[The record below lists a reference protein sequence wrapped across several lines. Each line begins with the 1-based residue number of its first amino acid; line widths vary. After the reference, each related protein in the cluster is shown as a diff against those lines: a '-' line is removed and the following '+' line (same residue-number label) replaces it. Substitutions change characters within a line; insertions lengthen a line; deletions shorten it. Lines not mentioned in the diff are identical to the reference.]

1 ILVVLRLLG
10 EVCAEADDGQPV
22 DLGTPRQ
29 RCVLAALAVD
39 AGQALPV
46 DRLIERVWGV
56 GAAPRTRATLH
67 GYVSRLRRAL
77 EGMGGVSIVRR
88 SGGYALLVEAPEPL
102 VDLQRFRE
110 LRARAHRDDEAAVR
124 SLTEALALWRGEAL
138 TGVDGEWVRA
148 ERARLEQERLT
159 AEHEL
164 VDARLAAGDGG
175 ELVAELYARAAR
187 HPLDER
193 VAGQYLLA
201 LYRAGR
207 TTDALDH
214 YQQVRG
220 RLIEELGVDP
230 GAALQELHGQIL
242 AADPRLIAGHSATT
256 PRASP
261 QVLTD
266 SSPRQRVH
274 ALPHDVEDFTGREEE
289 LLQLFAA
296 ANSTTGSSMMIV
308 AIDGMA
314 GVGKTALAVR
324 TAHRLAERYSDV
336 QLFIDLHAHT
346 TDLQPTDSVAA
357 LGTLLRSIG
366 VAGEHIPAGI
376 EERAALWRVELAGRK
391 VLLILDN
398 AASAAQVRPLLPG
411 SADCLV
417 LVTSR
422 RRLTDLDSA
431 KTVSL
436 DVLPQRHAVSLFL
449 KVLGHEPVEREA
461 VGTVVGLCGH
471 LPLAIRIA
479 AARLRSRPVW
489 TVEHLAERL
498 RAGRQRLDEL
508 VTGDRSV
515 ATALHLSYRHLT
527 ESQQR
532 LFRLLGLHPGA
543 DFDVYAAAAL
553 LGTDLE
559 ESERLLEELVDL
571 HLSHQSE
578 AGRYRMHDLLRAF
591 AAELSA
597 DTDSAICRRES
608 LTRLQG
614 CYLHTA
620 MRAMDVVAPEDERAN
635 VPVEVLTPVLSSY
648 SQAMGWL
655 ERERANLV
663 ATATTTDGAHSRELS
678 TTLLRYLDLRGY
690 HDDALALHSHAYAT
704 ARGSGDVDS
713 ECRALGNLGTAY
725 ERLGRYADAEA
736 HHMRA
741 LELARSLNDL
751 PLEGRTHNNLGNV
764 YLAVADHQKSL
775 VHYRQALD
783 IAVRTENRIGQCRSA
798 NNLGIV
804 CERLGHYDEAAAH
817 HHEALTLAGQINDM
831 AGRGYALHSLGFVH
845 RRLGR
850 HDDALTDFHQA
861 LVLARA
867 TGNRSLEGYT
877 TLGLGLVLADLS
889 RFAESAANLHTALA
903 VGLDTGNR
911 GLQAE
916 ALNGL
921 GESVRLS
928 GDPARAFAHHRQ
940 ALALAS
946 ETGDRYQRACAHNG
960 LAHAHQAVGEADQ
973 ARQHWRCALALYVAT
988 GVPEAGVVRARL
1000 STVEDHS
1007 AHL

>member
-1 ILVVLRLLG
+1 MRLLG
-10 EVCAEADDGQPV
+10 EVCAEADGRPV

-39 AGQALPV
+39 AGQALSV
-46 DRLIERVWGV
+46 DRLVERVWGV
-56 GAAPRTRATLH
+56 GTAPRTRATLH
-67 GYVSRLRRAL
+67 SYVSRLRRAL

-88 SGGYALLVEAPEPL
+88 SGGYALLVDEPV
-102 VDLQRFRE
+102 VDLQRFRD
-110 LRARAHRDDEAAVR
+110 LRASARRDDETAVR

-138 TGVDGEWVRA
+138 TGIDGEWVRA
-148 ERARLEQERLT
+148 ERARLEQERLA

-164 VDARLAAGDGG
+164 VDARLAVGDGG
-175 ELVAELYARAAR
+175 DLVAELSARAVQ

-207 TTDALDH
+207 TTDALAH
-214 YQQVRG
+214 YQRVRG
-220 RLIEELGVDP
+220 RLVEELGVEP
-230 GAALQELHGQIL
+230 GGALQEVHRQIL
-242 AADPRLIAGHSATT
+242 AADPGLIAT
-256 PRASP
+256 PA
-261 QVLTD
+261 VTA
-266 SSPRQRVH
+266 PRQRVH
-274 ALPHDVEDFTGREEE
+274 ALPHDVEDFTGRDEE
-289 LLQLFAA
+289 LLKLFAA
-296 ANSTTGSSMMIV
+296 ASGTAGTSTVIV

-314 GVGKTALAVR
+314 GVGKTALAVH

-346 TDLQPTDSVAA
+346 TDLQPSDPAAA
-357 LGTLLRSIG
+357 LGTLLRSVG
-366 VAGEHIPAGI
+366 VAGDHLPAGL
-376 EERAALWRVELAGRK
+376 EERAALWRTELSGRK
-391 VLLILDN
+391 ALLILDN
-398 AASAAQVRPLLPG
+398 VASAAQVRPLLPG
-411 SADCLV
+411 SADCLA
-417 LVTSR
+417 LITSR

-431 KTVSL
+431 RTVSL
-436 DVLPQRHAVSLFL
+436 DVLPQRQAVSLFT
-449 KVLGHEPVEREA
+449 KVLGHEPAEREA
-461 VGTVVGLCGH
+461 VGEVAGLCGH

-498 RAGRQRLDEL
+498 LVGRRRLGEL
-508 VTGDRSV
+508 ATGDRSV
-515 ATALHLSYRHLT
+515 AATLHLSYRHLT
-527 ESQQR
+527 TAQQR

-553 LGTDLE
+553 TGTGLDG
-559 ESERLLEELVDL
+559 SERLLEELVDL
-571 HLSHQSE
+571 HLLQQSA
-578 AGRYRMHDLLRAF
+578 AGRYRMHDLLRDF
-591 AAELSA
+591 AAELAA

-620 MRAMDVVAPEDERAN
+620 VQAMDVVAPGDERAN
-635 VPVEVLTPVLSSY
+635 VPAGVLTPALSSY
-648 SQAMGWL
+648 AQAMAWL

-663 ATATTTDGAHSRELS
+663 ATATSAEGGHSSELS

-690 HDDALALHSHAYAT
+690 HDDALALHSHACAA
-704 ARGSGDVDS
+704 ARGSGDADA

-725 ERLGRYADAEA
+725 ERLGRYAEAEV
-736 HHMRA
+736 HHRRA
-741 LELARSLNDL
+741 LELAKCLDDL

-764 YLAVADHQKSL
+764 HLAVADHQNAL
-775 VHYRQALD
+775 VHYRQALE
-783 IAVRTENRIGQCRSA
+783 IAVRTGNRIGRCRSA

-817 HHEALTLAGQINDM
+817 HDESLTVATQINDE

-850 HDDALTDFHQA
+850 HDDALTCFHQA
-861 LVLARA
+861 LAIARDTA
-867 TGNRSLEGYT
+867 NRSLEGYT
-877 TLGLGLVLADLS
+877 TLGLGLVLADLG
-889 RFAESAANLHTALA
+889 RFAESAANLHNALA

-928 GDPARAFAHHRQ
+928 GDPVRALVQHRQ
-940 ALALAS
+940 AHALAA
-946 ETGDRYQRACAHNG
+946 ETGDRYQRACAHDG
-960 LAHAHQAVGEADQ
+960 IAHAHHAVGEADQ
-973 ARQHWRCALALYVAT
+973 ARRHWRCALALYVAT
-988 GVPEAGVVRARL
+988 GVPEAEAVRARL
-1000 STVEDHS
+1000 SIVEDRP
-1007 AHL
+1007 AHLQGDAR